1 MRRFYWN
8 WMDRHDSTQ
17 NWSISILHQNTWN
30 CCSKVINNWSFTPE
44 LWSPHSSCFPHKVI
58 SRLCMMNRGGKFQ
71 ITWILE
77 SRDGYLLWDVRPDEG
92 PHVGDGRTLTRSMA
106 WQTQTTPIGWWQA
119 WQSSGEA
126 WEQSREWIVFSSET
140 GSRSRHADTGI
151 QQQTWEW
158 IVSETWTHAEHT
170 GLLFFHV
177 FTVIKVLAAESV

>member
-1 MRRFYWN
+1 
-8 WMDRHDSTQ
+8 
-17 NWSISILHQNTWN
+17 
-30 CCSKVINNWSFTPE
+30 
-44 LWSPHSSCFPHKVI
+44 
-58 SRLCMMNRGGKFQ
+58 
-71 ITWILE
+71 
-77 SRDGYLLWDVRPDEG
+77 
-92 PHVGDGRTLTRSMA
+92 MA

-158 IVSETWTHAEHT
+158 IVSETWTQAEHT